1 MKDFRISK
9 TLIIV
14 LASVIVLF
22 AVSAIAING
31 WIRSEV
37 KKNISIA
44 QQRYPGTAEEALI
57 SFLLDE
63 KNSFHDRTHKAIW
76 TLGMLKSE
84 KALPILRSYY
94 KNDPKG
100 LTCHEKHDQMICQ
113 YGLLKA
119 IVQIENRFQYSTWDL
134 NKKCLSD

>member
-14 LASVIVLF
+14 LASVLVLF
-22 AVSAIAING
+22 IVSAFAMNG
-31 WIRSEV
+31 WIRSDV

-44 QQRYPGTAEEALI
+44 QQKYPGTAEEALI

-63 KNSFHDRTHKAIW
+63 KNSFHDRTHIAIW

-84 KALPILRSYY
+84 KSLPILRSYY

-113 YGLLKA
+113 YGLHKA
-119 IVQIENRFQYSTWDL
+119 IVQIEGRSQYSTSDL
-134 NKKCLSD
+134 NK

>member
-1 MKDFRISK
+1 MKKFRISK
-9 TLIIV
+9 TLIIL
-14 LASVIVLF
+14 LASVFVLF

-31 WIRSEV
+31 WIRSDV
-37 KKNISIA
+37 KKNIGIA
-44 QQRYPGTAEEALI
+44 QQKYPGTAEEALI

-63 KNSFHDRTHKAIW
+63 KNSFNDRTHIAIW

-100 LTCHEKHDQMICQ
+100 LTCHGKHDEMICQ
-113 YGLLKA
+113 YGLYKA
-119 IVQIENRFQYSTWDL
+119 IVQVENRFQYSTSDL
-134 NKKCLSD
+134 KRQSP

>member
-1 MKDFRISK
+1 MKNLWNSK

-14 LASVIVLF
+14 SASVLALF
-22 AVSAIAING
+22 AVSATAINT
-31 WIRSEV
+31 WIRSDV
-37 KKNISIA
+37 KKNINIA
-44 QQRYPGTAEEALI
+44 QQMYPGTAEEAVI

-63 KNSFHDRTHKAIW
+63 KNSFHDRTHIAVW